1 MLSGCSH
8 AGLDNEGLRLV
19 DLMERKY
26 RLKPKAEHYALLID
40 LLGRKN
46 RLKEAMSLIEKVPND
61 IKNHIAVL
69 GACRVHGNLDLARK
83 AAE

>member
-1 MLSGCSH
+1 M
-8 AGLDNEGLRLV
+8 
-19 DLMERKY
+19 
-26 RLKPKAEHYALLID
+26 ID

-69 GACRVHGNLDLARK
+69 GACRVHGNLDLDRK